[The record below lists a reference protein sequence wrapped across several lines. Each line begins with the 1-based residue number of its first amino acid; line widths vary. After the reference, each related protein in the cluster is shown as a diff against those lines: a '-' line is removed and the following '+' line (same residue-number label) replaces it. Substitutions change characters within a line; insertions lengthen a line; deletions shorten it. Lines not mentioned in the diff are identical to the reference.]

1 LALQKQRKR
10 FLFYSTVTG
19 LKPKEFGSE
28 KGENTA
34 MDMESLKRQHRDV
47 LTLAK
52 YILEQ
57 IFSAL
62 SGRIGR

>member
-1 LALQKQRKR
+1 
-10 FLFYSTVTG
+10 
-19 LKPKEFGSE
+19 
-28 KGENTA
+28 